1 MMRKNFKILNVDHI
15 AFATSNIEKSK
26 KIFSDVLGLKY
37 ESLEN
42 VKSEKVKVLK
52 LLTNKGSTVIEL
64 LQPKHDNEVINK
76 FIKKRGNGL
85 HHIALEVDSLENLII
100 YLNSLDISLIY
111 QKPKLGSNN
120 KLITFIHPKYSTGML
135 IELCQKQ

>member
-1 MMRKNFKILNVDHI
+1 MRKNFKILNVDHI

-26 KIFSDVLGLKY
+26 KIFSDVLGLKH

-64 LQPKHDNEVINK
+64 LEPRYDNEVINK
-76 FIKKRGNGL
+76 FIKKRGNCL